1 LITYSIQLFGSADL
15 SYVVLSID
23 SALIL
28 FGNAPMVQA
37 VLI

>member
-1 LITYSIQLFGSADL
+1 LITYSIQLFSSADL
-15 SYVVLSID
+15 SYVVLSYY

-28 FGNAPMVQA
+28 LGDAPMVQA